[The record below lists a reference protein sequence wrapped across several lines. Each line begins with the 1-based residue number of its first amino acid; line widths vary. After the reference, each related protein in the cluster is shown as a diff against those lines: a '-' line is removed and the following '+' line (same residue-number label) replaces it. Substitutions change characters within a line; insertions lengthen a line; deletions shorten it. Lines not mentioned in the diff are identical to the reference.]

1 MSDLGVKIRAHYDDA
16 AGKRTDFENTWLK
29 DLRQYKGIYDPE
41 VKAKL
46 DPKRS
51 SAYIRET
58 RTKVRTLDARIMDL
72 LFPANGDKNWEIS
85 NTPVPVVPLN
95 VEQGLMQMIQAT
107 ILQAGE
113 QRQPNTEEINLAKKS
128 YLKNS
133 IDNMSKEI
141 EDQLT
146 EIKYRN
152 IIRSVV
158 HSGHLYGT
166 GWLKGPLVNQTIE
179 QHWQQVQNAAGN
191 GMEWK
196 LVKTNVNRPYAE
208 FKSIWS
214 CYPDMSAT
222 ELEDCR
228 FMCERHV
235 MPRHKLWELTSRP
248 EFNGELIRKYIEENP
263 DGTATYLSYEST
275 LYALNDIETKKQPPV
290 KGSYEV
296 IEFWGYV
303 TGSDL
308 LGLDADNFLPTIGDQ
323 LLNDFSVNIWLL
335 GDEVIK
341 VAVQPITG
349 VTIPYYAYYFDKDET
364 SIFGEGVASIMRDP
378 QKLLNASIRA
388 MIDGAAHS
396 AGPQYE
402 VNIDLLA
409 EGEDP
414 TDIGAFKVW
423 QRVGKD
429 ADVAGKEVVRI
440 KQIQSYTPEFM
451 SMYSL
456 FSRLGDE
463 VTIIPRYMQGD
474 TKVSGAARTSSG
486 LSMLM
491 GQANIGL
498 SDLVKMFDDGIT
510 KPFITAMYNW
520 NMQFNPRE
528 DIKGDM
534 KIIAR
539 GSTALMAKE
548 VRAQQI
554 QMFLQMTV
562 NPADI
567 LWVKRGNLLRKWAES
582 TDIGADDM
590 VRTQEEYDQELAR
603 RQEMEQ
609 AMQAEQQAALAQ
621 AQSQSQGQGGPG
633 YNQLEQIISQQGE
646 LLKDLAIKVEELV
659 TSAQRTRIPAQP
671 IQ

>member
-1 MSDLGVKIRAHYDDA
+1 MSDLGVKIRAHYNDA
-16 AGKRTDFENTWLK
+16 AGKRGDFETIWLK
-29 DLRQYKGIYDPE
+29 DIRQYKGIYDPE
-41 VKAKL
+41 VKAKI

-85 NTPVPVVPLN
+85 NTPVPVVPLD
-95 VEQGLMQMIQAT
+95 VEQKLTQMVQET

-113 QRQPNTEEINLAKKS
+113 QRQPNREEMDLAKKS
-128 YLKNS
+128 YLTAT
-133 IDNMSKEI
+133 ITNMSNEI
-141 EDQLT
+141 DDQLS

-152 IIRSVV
+152 IIRNVV

-166 GWLKGPLVNQTIE
+166 GWLKGPLVNQTTE
-179 QHWQQVQNAAGN
+179 QHWQQVQNNKGN
-191 GMEWK
+191 MEWTLSK
-196 LVKTNVNRPYAE
+196 NNVNRPYAE
-208 FKSIWS
+208 FKPIWA

-222 ELEDCR
+222 DIEDCR

-235 MPRHKLWELTSRP
+235 MPRHKLLELASRQD
-248 EFNGELIRKYIEENP
+248 FNGTLIREYIANNV
-263 DGTATYLSYEST
+263 DGTASYLSYEST
-275 LYALNDIETKKQPPV
+275 LYALNDIETKKQPQV

-308 LGLDADNFLPTIGDQ
+308 VGLDAENFLPAIGEQ
-323 LLNDFSVNIWLL
+323 LLNDFPVNIWLL
-335 GDEVIK
+335 GNEVIK
-341 VAVQPITG
+341 IAVQPITG
-349 VTIPYYAYYFDKDET
+349 VVIPYYAYYFDKDET

-463 VTIIPRYMQGD
+463 ITIIPRYMHGD

-520 NMQFNPRE
+520 NMQFNERE

-554 QMFLQMTV
+554 QMFLQMTL
-562 NPADI
+562 NPADT

-590 VRTQEEYDQELAR
+590 VRTQDEYDQELTKQQDAAKA
-603 RQEMEQ
+603 QIAQ
-609 AMQAEQQAALAQ
+609 QQQA
-621 AQSQSQGQGGPG
+621 SQSQEGPG
-633 YNQLEQIISQQGE
+633 YNQLSKILAQQGE
-646 LLKDLAIKVEELV
+646 LLQDLTAKVEELV
-659 TSAQRTRIPAQP
+659 TTSQRTRIPMQP